1 MGQRLIV
8 NQEEKENIQKMYE
21 QMTGVAF
28 GGEMNGF
35 KKKVETPSEE
45 VKVQN
50 CVTSIW
56 RPSSISNSA
65 RSGKSKLAY
74 CGLRPYWVRLIIFA
88 LPPTRTLVEPFS
100 PTGTTLNP
108 TEVPV
113 YRYGSVIVVDS
124 GSVSPSTNTNT
135 LIAP

>member
-45 VKVQN
+45 VKDIKSLNQDLILRNVDFYYDD
-50 CVTSIW
+50 VTKSFKVVSRNDRYFGQGGKPIRYTASI
-56 RPSSISNSA
+56 
-65 RSGKSKLAY
+65 KK
-74 CGLRPYWVRLIIFA
+74 
-88 LPPTRTLVEPFS
+88 
-100 PTGTTLNP
+100 
-108 TEVPV
+108 
-113 YRYGSVIVVDS
+113 
-124 GSVSPSTNTNT
+124 
-135 LIAP
+135 